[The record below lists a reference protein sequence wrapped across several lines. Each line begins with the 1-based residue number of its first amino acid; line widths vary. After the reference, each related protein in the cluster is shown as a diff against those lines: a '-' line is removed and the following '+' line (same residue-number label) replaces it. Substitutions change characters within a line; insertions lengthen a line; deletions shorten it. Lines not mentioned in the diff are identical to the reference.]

1 MVDLAGA
8 DLPAAAYPALAVAVS
23 GAMLLLGAF
32 WGRAGGVILIGL
44 ISSVVLVG
52 TAAGEHWDG
61 RWSGDRTVVEPATAA
76 EVGTSYS
83 FDPGDATLDLSGVT
97 DVKRLDGRVVRVH
110 GSVGQV
116 TVLVPRGLAVVADA
130 TIDGPGSV
138 EAFGQDADGWGV
150 HRVWRHG
157 TPSEPTLRVVVDIS
171 AGHVEV
177 DQS

>member
-1 MVDLAGA
+1 
-8 DLPAAAYPALAVAVS
+8 
-23 GAMLLLGAF
+23 MLLLGAF

-116 TVLVPRGLAVVADA
+116 TVLVPRGLAVVVDA